1 MAGVSRVLVTGASG
15 FLGRPCVAALT
26 ARGFEVH
33 GTGRGAPPRGLTGL
47 QWHAADLLS
56 KSQRRELVGQLRPT
70 HLVHLAWEARP
81 GHYRDSLDN
90 PAWAEASLDLLDRAL
105 ALGTERII
113 GIGTCFEYGA
123 SSGPCDEATTCH
135 PINSYGRAKLSVAE
149 GFAAAAGNGAGAA
162 WGRVFIPFG
171 PGEQSAKLIPS
182 LIRSLAAGREFDC
195 SHGQQVRDFIY
206 IEDLADAIA
215 AVLESEL
222 TGVVNLASGEP
233 RSLHSVIA
241 HFARLLG
248 AEDRI
253 RYGAREAS
261 GLDAEPMIIAD
272 VSRLRRETGWAP
284 RIGWEEGAG
293 RTVDWWRGYGE
304 DAPS

>member
-1 MAGVSRVLVTGASG
+1 MAGVNRVLVTGASG
-15 FLGRPCVAALT
+15 FLGQPCVAALT

-33 GTGRGAPPRGLTGL
+33 GTGRGTPPQDIAGLH
-47 QWHAADLLS
+47 WHAADLLS
-56 KSQRRELVGQLRPT
+56 QSQRRELLRQLRPT

-81 GHYRDSLDN
+81 GRYRDSPGN
-90 PAWAEASLDLLDRAL
+90 PAWAEASLDLLDCAL
-105 ALGTERII
+105 AIGTRQII

-123 SSGPCDEATTCH
+123 SSGPCNEATMCH
-135 PINSYGRAKLSVAE
+135 PVNSYGRAKLAVAE
-149 GFAAAAGNGAGAA
+149 GFAAAASNGAGAA

-171 PGEQSAKLIPS
+171 PGEQAAKLIPS
-182 LIRSLAAGREFDC
+182 LIRSLVAGREFDC
-195 SHGQQVRDFIY
+195 SHGEQLRDFIY
-206 IEDLADAIA
+206 VEDLSSAIV

-233 RSLHSVIA
+233 RSLRSVVA

-248 AEDRI
+248 GEDRI

-284 RIGWEEGAG
+284 RIGWEEGAN
-293 RTVDWWRGYGE
+293 RAVAWWRAHSK
-304 DAPS
+304 DTPS

>member
-1 MAGVSRVLVTGASG
+1 MAGVNRVLVTGASG
-15 FLGRPCVAALT
+15 FLGRPCVAALA

-33 GTGRGAPPRGLTGL
+33 GTGRGAPPQGLTGL
-47 QWHAADLLS
+47 RWHAADLLN
-56 KSQRRELVGQLRPT
+56 KSQRRELLRQLRPT

-81 GHYRDSLDN
+81 GQYRDSPDN

-105 ALGTERII
+105 AIGTERII

-123 SSGPCDEATTCH
+123 SSGPCSEAMICH
-135 PINSYGRAKLSVAE
+135 PLNGYGRAKLSVAE
-149 GFAAAAGNGAGAA
+149 GFAAAASIGAGAA

-171 PGEQSAKLIPS
+171 PGEQAAKLIPS

-195 SHGQQVRDFIY
+195 SHGQQVRDFIF
-206 IEDLADAIA
+206 IEDLAGAIA

-233 RSLHSVIA
+233 RSLRSVVT

-272 VSRLRRETGWAP
+272 VSRLQRETSWVP
-284 RIGWEEGAG
+284 SIGWEEGAG
-293 RTVDWWRGYGE
+293 RTVAWWQGRSE
-304 DAPS
+304 DALS